1 MVRGRAIVNFGVY
14 SSTHMRE
21 VFVSCAVIVNDQ
33 DEYLLI
39 QRARDPYEGHWSFI
53 SGIGASKKGLSPEK
67 AVLDE
72 VKYDI
77 GAAFTGTLRFSYPLP
92 DVDYADQ
99 AHVFV
104 GTVNEQEIK
113 PNPEAVSDIKWFG
126 AAVLRQMQDLAF
138 DDKWL
143 FEKLTSDDKGV

>member
-1 MVRGRAIVNFGVY
+1 MK
-14 SSTHMRE
+14 E
-21 VFVSCAVIVNDQ
+21 VFVSCAVITNDQ
-33 DEYLLI
+33 GEYLLI
-39 QRARDPYEGHWSFI
+39 RRARDPYEGRWSFI
-53 SGIGASKKGLSPEK
+53 SGIGASKKGLSPEE

-92 DVDYADQ
+92 NVDYADQ

-104 GTVNEQEIK
+104 GTVNEEEIA

-126 AAVLRQMQDLAF
+126 VAVLRQMRDLAF
-138 DDKWL
+138 DDEWI
-143 FEKLTSDDKGV
+143 FERLTGDDKSV